1 MTVANE
7 RVKEAIED
15 VQADIKARLGDSRLS
30 DGTLEWE
37 AEWAAEVEGLLA
49 RDAGWGWEGFW
60 ACVLGNMK
68 VGMLRGLKRC
78 AQELTAASTGSDRT
92 VTM

>member
-1 MTVANE
+1 MPRIYKEMTLANE

-15 VQADIKARLGDSRLS
+15 VQADIKARLGDSRLP

-60 ACVLGNMK
+60 TCILGNMK
-68 VGMLRGLKRC
+68 VGMLR
-78 AQELTAASTGSDRT
+78 
-92 VTM
+92 V